1 MVRKEKKSVKQQQEQ
16 QEKEKE
22 KEKEK
27 ENEQR
32 SPPLLYA
39 YQSAL
44 ARLSPERD
52 RWDFHR
58 RNRH

>member
-1 MVRKEKKSVKQQQEQ
+1 MVRKEKKSVKQQQQ
-16 QEKEKE
+16 
-22 KEKEK
+22 EK

-58 RNRH
+58 RNRY